1 MLWQHPLGCSMG
13 TSFVCSKSRL
23 LKSGGC
29 REWPKPWRKKRRIDR
44 YAIIGCDDDGWWMMI
59 ICWHMVEK
67 KTKNYWVVVVVVVV
81 GVVIDYSQASLSK
94 KMCIATEAKA
104 NLNKNKTTTHYWN
117 INYSIGIALKNVK
130 LRIICP
136 MLSGNFANLQQQRWN
151 AKGSE
156 LSIIN
161 MLC

>member
-13 TSFVCSKSRL
+13 TSFVCSKGRL

-44 YAIIGCDDDGWWMMI
+44 YAIIGCDEEIKKMMWWWMDDGWWLFVDD
-59 ICWHMVEK
+59 MVEK
-67 KTKNYWVVVVVVVV
+67 KTTKNYRVVVVVVV

-130 LRIICP
+130 LRICP
-136 MLSGNFANLQQQRWN
+136 FKLNYSSREKN
-151 AKGSE
+151 
-156 LSIIN
+156 
-161 MLC
+161 